1 MLGSRARCH
10 VVRVGMYELS
20 DGVIGDGTNLVCI
33 TELDTMKC
41 RVFFWWRKG
50 SFKDLEPHFGM
61 CHVSCDHLASYIVV
75 LNSKFYILNMST

>member
-41 RVFFWWRKG
+41 RVFFFGGAKG
-50 SFKDLEPHFGM
+50 LSRIWNHILGCVM
-61 CHVSCDHLASYIVV
+61 CHA
-75 LNSKFYILNMST
+75 TT

>member
-41 RVFFWWRKG
+41 RVFFLVAQRVFQGFGTTFWDVSCVMRPLSQLHC
-50 SFKDLEPHFGM
+50 SFKF
-61 CHVSCDHLASYIVV
+61 
-75 LNSKFYILNMST
+75 